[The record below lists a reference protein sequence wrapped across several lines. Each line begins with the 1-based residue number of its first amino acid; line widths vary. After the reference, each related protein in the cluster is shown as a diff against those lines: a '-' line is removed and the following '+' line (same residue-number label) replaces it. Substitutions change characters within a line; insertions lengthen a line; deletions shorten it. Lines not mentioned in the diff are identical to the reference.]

1 MGKWY
6 SASRRW
12 PFGAEDARSMHFRRT
27 QKRKTLALA
36 RLLAGLE
43 SEARKERPWEPRKAY
58 RLSAGRV

>member
-1 MGKWY
+1 
-6 SASRRW
+6 
-12 PFGAEDARSMHFRRT
+12 MHFRRT